1 MTRLHKKTSRIRK
14 NKEQRGSGLTQ
25 SAPLPSLIGIIASDP
40 EDVNDEIKNFLI
52 QDALNKNANIHEL
65 YEEKNPLIFLMTD
78 TNLDGESHDYYLD
91 FIDDLS
97 KDGAIS
103 YKGPDGTA
111 LHYAVNYEQQEY
123 IQKLLENG
131 ALINEKNIRGETP
144 LFLAALNSIWDIAE
158 ILIGAGADLTL
169 TDNAGR
175 TPLEVVGLN
184 DHNHDEDNANRTREV
199 LCNRGAVGP
208 QCDELR
214 ELRNRQLRRQ
224 LNVVERM
231 INAMGPPPPQPQ
243 IVIPAVSQGSKFV
256 PEQKRENAISRS
268 DIEEGDDIIVITE
281 ENGAEF
287 FYELATISQWFATK
301 EAEGNRKTNP
311 MSGLVLRDQGQVSRW
326 TASFQTGGRVKK
338 TLRNRTKKQQW
349 KRRR

>member
-1 MTRLHKKTSRIRK
+1 MVRLHKTRKSKRK
-14 NKEQRGSGLTQ
+14 NQRGSGSTQ

-40 EDVNDEIKNFLI
+40 EDINDEIKAYLI
-52 QDALNKNANIHEL
+52 QDALYKNANIHEL
-65 YEEKNPLIFLMTD
+65 YEEKNPLIFLITD
-78 TNLDGESHDYYLD
+78 TNLDGLSFHYYLD

-111 LHYAVNYEQQEY
+111 LHYAAMSVQNEY
-123 IQKLLENG
+123 IEKLLENG
-131 ALINEKNIRGETP
+131 ALINERNIRGETP
-144 LFLAALNSIWDIAE
+144 LFVAALYSRW
-158 ILIGAGADLTL
+158 ILIENLIDNGADVTL

-175 TPLEVVGLN
+175 SPLEVVGLN
-184 DHNHDEDNANRTREV
+184 DHDHNEDNAIRTREV

-214 ELRNRQLRRQ
+214 ELRNRQLQRQ
-224 LNVVERM
+224 LNAVQGM
-231 INAMGPPPPQPQ
+231 INNMGPPQPQ

-256 PEQKRENAISRS
+256 PEQKRENAISRI

-287 FYELATISQWFATK
+287 FYEIATISQWFATK
-301 EAEGNRKTNP
+301 EAEGNQKTNP
-311 MSGLVLRDQGQVSRW
+311 MTGLVIREQAQVTRW
-326 TASFQTGGRVKK
+326 TATFQTGGRFKK

>member
-1 MTRLHKKTSRIRK
+1 M
-14 NKEQRGSGLTQ
+14 
-25 SAPLPSLIGIIASDP
+25 
-40 EDVNDEIKNFLI
+40 
-52 QDALNKNANIHEL
+52 
-65 YEEKNPLIFLMTD
+65 
-78 TNLDGESHDYYLD
+78 
-91 FIDDLS
+91 
-97 KDGAIS
+97 
-103 YKGPDGTA
+103 
-111 LHYAVNYEQQEY
+111 
-123 IQKLLENG
+123 
-131 ALINEKNIRGETP
+131 RGETP

-184 DHNHDEDNANRTREV
+184 DHDHDEDRANITIEV
-199 LCNRGAVGP
+199 LCNGGAVGP
-208 QCDELR
+208 KCDELR
-214 ELRNRQLRRQ
+214 ELRNRDL
-224 LNVVERM
+224 
-231 INAMGPPPPQPQ
+231 Q
-243 IVIPAVSQGSKFV
+243 IVIPPASQGSKFV

-268 DIEEGDDIIVITE
+268 DIKEGDPIIVITE

-311 MSGLVLRDQGQVSRW
+311 MSGLALRDQSQVSRW
-326 TASFQTGGRVKK
+326 TASFHTGGRVKK